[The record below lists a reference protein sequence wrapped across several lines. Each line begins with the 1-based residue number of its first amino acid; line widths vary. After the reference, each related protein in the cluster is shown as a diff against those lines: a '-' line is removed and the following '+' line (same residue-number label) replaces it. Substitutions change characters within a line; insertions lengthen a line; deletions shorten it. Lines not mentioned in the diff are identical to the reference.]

1 MQELERRKEEILE
14 EFLEISYQKKHD
26 HIELVKADCK
36 KNKIPRETEKKKITD
51 MQALMD
57 VKRKDGM
64 KEVKKK
70 LNLILENDE
79 ISLNDKIERLQDTEQ
94 IRAFILA
101 YFDSNWQ
108 ILQIIKIIQIK
119 NEKGACT
126 R

>member
-1 MQELERRKEEILE
+1 
-14 EFLEISYQKKHD
+14 
-26 HIELVKADCK
+26 VKADCK
-36 KNKIPRETEKKKITD
+36 KNKIPRETEKKRITD

-79 ISLNDKIERLQDTEQ
+79 ISLTDKIERLQDTEQ

-101 YFDSNWQ
+101 YFDSN
-108 ILQIIKIIQIK
+108 
-119 NEKGACT
+119 
-126 R
+126 